1 MSFSEI
7 VKKIDTY
14 REDIIELETEITA
27 IPALSPEYNAS
38 AEQTGE
44 ARKVEVLKKYLIDHG
59 ITDLEEINA
68 PDERVPGGVR
78 PNLIARIKGHS
89 SEKTTWI
96 MAHTDVVPPGDMDKW
111 NTDPWTVKVDGDVIY
126 GRGVE
131 DNQQGLV
138 SGVLV
143 ARALLETGTVPPHD
157 LALLFVA
164 DEECGS
170 EYGIQYVLENSNPFI
185 PEDIIVV
192 PDGGAPDGSE
202 IEVAEKGI
210 IWAKFKIEG
219 KQCHGSM
226 PAHGI
231 NAMRAGA
238 HLIVRLDAI
247 LHDKFA
253 DKDPVF
259 SPPESTFEP
268 TKKENNVGAVNII
281 PGDDVFFLDCR
292 LLPRYSIDDVID
304 IIGKVCVDVEKE
316 FGVKVNMTFEQK
328 EEAAPTTPEDA
339 PVVGLVRDAVKE
351 IYGVDARPVGI
362 GGGTVAAYLRRKGL
376 PCVVWSKMEETM
388 HTPNENANINN
399 ILGDAKVIAHIVMAG

>member
-1 MSFSEI
+1 MSFSKI
-7 VKKIDTY
+7 AKKIDTY
-14 REDIIELETEITA
+14 REDVIELEIKITA
-27 IPALSPEYNAS
+27 IPALSPEYNAA

-44 ARKVEVLKKYLIDHG
+44 ARKTEFLKKYLIGHG

-78 PNLIARIKGHS
+78 PSLIARIKGHS
-89 SEKTTWI
+89 SDKTVWV
-96 MAHTDVVPPGDMDKW
+96 MVHTDVVPPGDMDKW
-111 NTDPWTVKVDGDVIY
+111 NSDPWKVKVDGDVLY

-170 EYGIQYVLENSNPFI
+170 QYGIQYVLEHSNPFK

-210 IWAKFKIEG
+210 IWAKFKIKG
-219 KQCHGSM
+219 KQCHSSM

-238 HLIVRLDAI
+238 HLIVRLDGM
-247 LHDKFA
+247 LHEKFA
-253 DKDPVF
+253 DRDPVF

-292 LLPRYSIDDVID
+292 ILPRYSIDDVLD
-304 IIGKVCVDVEKE
+304 SIGGICVEVEKE
-316 FGVKVNMTFEQK
+316 FGVKVNMSFDQK
-328 EEAAPTTPEDA
+328 EEAAPSTPEDA
-339 PVVGLVRDAVKE
+339 PVVGLLRSAIKE
-351 IYGVDARPVGI
+351 VYGVDARPVGI

-388 HTPNENANINN
+388 HTPNESVDINN

>member
-1 MSFSEI
+1 MSFSKI
-7 VKKIDTY
+7 AKKIDTY
-14 REDIIELETEITA
+14 REDVIELETKITA
-27 IPALSPEYNAS
+27 IPALSPEYHAAA
-38 AEQTGE
+38 AETGE
-44 ARKVEVLKKYLIDHG
+44 ARKTEFLKKYLIEHG
-59 ITDLEEINA
+59 ITDFEEINA

-78 PNLIARIKGHS
+78 PNLIARIKGRS
-89 SEKTTWI
+89 SDKTTWV
-96 MAHTDVVPPGDMDKW
+96 MAHMDVVPPGDMDKW
-111 NTDPWTVKVDGDVIY
+111 NTDPWKVTVDGDMLY

-138 SGVLV
+138 SGVMV
-143 ARALLETGTVPPHD
+143 ARALLETGTVPPYD

-170 EYGIQYVLENSNPFI
+170 EYGIQYVLKHSNPFK

-210 IWAKFKIEG
+210 IWAKFNIKGE
-219 KQCHGSM
+219 QCHGSM

-238 HLIVRLDAI
+238 HLIVRLDNM
-247 LHDKFA
+247 LHEKFA
-253 DKDPVF
+253 DRDPVF
-259 SPPESTFEP
+259 SPPECTFEP

-292 LLPRYSIDDVID
+292 ILPSYSLDDVID
-304 IIGKVCVDVEKE
+304 SINGICAEVEKE
-316 FGVKVNMTFEQK
+316 FGVKVNMSFEQK
-328 EEAAPTTPEDA
+328 EEAAPSTPEEGA
-339 PVVGLVRDAVKE
+339 IVGLLRNAVKE
-351 IYGVDARPVGI
+351 VYGVDARPVGI
-362 GGGTVAAYLRRKGL
+362 GGGTVAAYLRREGL
-376 PCVVWSKMEETM
+376 PCAVWSKMEETM
-388 HTPNENANINN
+388 HTPNESTDIKN